1 MVSVLVVNDQS
12 LQRLG
17 LRMLL
22 SAESDLTVVGEA
34 AGGAEAVAMSAALR
48 PDVVLMDIRLADS
61 DDIDVVRRIARPPR
75 LLPAAGP
82 AIAEGTK
89 GAQGTHKTQGSP
101 PRVLVLASA
110 TDESHANAALRAGAD
125 GFLLTDASAAEL
137 TAAIRVVAAG
147 DAVITPTL
155 TRALIDTVRAEP
167 TPRPLRRDV
176 GLDNLTQRERDV
188 LTAVASGWS
197 NSEIALRL
205 SIAPTTVKS
214 HVSHILA
221 KIGARARVQAVAF
234 AYESGLIHPAA

>member
-1 MVSVLVVNDQS
+1 MVSVLLVNDQS

-22 SAESDLTVVGEA
+22 TAEPGLTVVGEA
-34 AGGAEAVAMSAALR
+34 ANSAEAVAMSTALR
-48 PDVVLMDIRLADS
+48 PDVVLMDVPLADAA
-61 DDIDVVRRIARPPR
+61 DIEAVRRIARPARFRP
-75 LLPAAGP
+75 PAESVPTG
-82 AIAEGTK
+82 ET
-89 GAQGTHKTQGSP
+89 P
-101 PRVLVLASA
+101 PRVLVLTSA
-110 TDESHANAALRAGAD
+110 VDEDHAYAALRAGAD
-125 GFLLTDASAAEL
+125 GFLLTDASPEEL
-137 TAAIRVVAAG
+137 TAAVRIVAAG

-167 TPRPLRRDV
+167 AARPLRPDV
-176 GLDNLTQRERDV
+176 ELAALTQRERDV

-214 HVSHILA
+214 HVSHILG

-234 AYESGLIHPAA
+234 AYESGLIRPAA

>member
-34 AGGAEAVAMSAALR
+34 ADGAEAVAMSAALR
-48 PDVVLMDIRLADS
+48 PDVVLMDIRLADT
-61 DDIDVVRRIARPPR
+61 DDIEVVRRIARPPR

-89 GAQGTHKTQGSP
+89 GAQGSQGSP

>member
-1 MVSVLVVNDQS
+1 
-12 LQRLG
+12 
-17 LRMLL
+17 
-22 SAESDLTVVGEA
+22 
-34 AGGAEAVAMSAALR
+34 
-48 PDVVLMDIRLADS
+48 
-61 DDIDVVRRIARPPR
+61 
-75 LLPAAGP
+75 
-82 AIAEGTK
+82 
-89 GAQGTHKTQGSP
+89 
-101 PRVLVLASA
+101 VLVLASA
-110 TDESHANAALRAGAD
+110 TDESHANAALRARAD

>member
-1 MVSVLVVNDQS
+1 
-12 LQRLG
+12 
-17 LRMLL
+17 MLL
-22 SAESDLTVVGEA
+22 SAEPDLTVVGEA
-34 AGGAEAVAMSAALR
+34 AGGAEAIAMSAELR
-48 PDVVLMDIRLADS
+48 PDVVLMDIRLADT
-61 DDIDVVRRIARPPR
+61 DDIEVVRRIARPPR
-75 LLPAAGP
+75 LRPALEP
-82 AIAEGTK
+82 AMAD
-89 GAQGTHKTQGSP
+89 GAP

-110 TDESHANAALRAGAD
+110 TDEGHANAALRAGAD
-125 GFLLTDASAAEL
+125 GFLLTDASPEEL
-137 TAAIRVVAAG
+137 TAAVRVVAAG

-155 TRALIDTVRAEP
+155 TRALIDAVRAEP
-167 TPRPLRRDV
+167 APRPLRRDV

-234 AYESGLIHPAA
+234 AYESGLIRPAA

>member
-48 PDVVLMDIRLADS
+48 PDVVLMDIRLADT
-61 DDIDVVRRIARPPR
+61 DDIEVVRRIARPPR

-82 AIAEGTK
+82 AIAEG
-89 GAQGTHKTQGSP
+89 AQGSQGSP